1 MIPVTNG
8 RRWGLLSWM
17 FNLRRLVASL
27 SAGAV
32 LMALAAGQAS
42 ALSGEESQVVMAGV
56 TLGSE
61 AALAVIESP
70 EGSRQGLEKALA
82 AIDAVLV
89 KREGKPGQGP
99 THARDVLESLMAEGP
114 DGLESKNP
122 GLAKL
127 AGAYAGLREKAEKG
141 KPSWAGNGNGN
152 GSGEDGSDQGD
163 QDEDD

>member
-1 MIPVTNG
+1 MTRVTN
-8 RRWGLLSWM
+8 RRGWGLSSYM

-42 ALSGEESQVVMAGV
+42 ALAGEETVAVLEGV

-70 EGSRQGLEKALA
+70 EESRRGLEQALS
-82 AIDAVLV
+82 AIDTVLS
-89 KREGKPGQGP
+89 KREGKPGKGP
-99 THARDVLESLMAEGP
+99 VHAREVLENLLADGPEGIEP
-114 DGLESKNP
+114 KNP

-127 AGAYAGLREKAEKG
+127 AGAYAGLKDKVEKG

-152 GSGEDGSDQGD
+152 GSGEDDSDN

>member
-1 MIPVTNG
+1 MTRVTNRPG
-8 RRWGLLSWM
+8 TGLSSYM

-42 ALSGEESQVVMAGV
+42 ALAGEETQVVFEGV
-56 TLGSE
+56 ALGSE

-70 EGSRQGLEKALA
+70 EASRQGLEQALSS
-82 AIDAVLV
+82 IDAVLV
-89 KREGKPGQGP
+89 KRDGKPGNGP
-99 THARDVLESLMAEGP
+99 VHAREVLESLLADGP
-114 DGLESKNP
+114 DGIEPKNP

-127 AGAYAGLREKAEKG
+127 AGAYAGLKKKVETG

-152 GSGEDGSDQGD
+152 GSGEDDRGNQG
-163 QDEDD
+163 EDRDD